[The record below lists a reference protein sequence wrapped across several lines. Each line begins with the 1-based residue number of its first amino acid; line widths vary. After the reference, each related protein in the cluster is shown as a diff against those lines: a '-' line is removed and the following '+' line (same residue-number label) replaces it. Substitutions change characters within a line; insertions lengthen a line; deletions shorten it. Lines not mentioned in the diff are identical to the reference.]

1 MALKYLTMVGVLLLW
16 PSWGIG
22 ASSGQ
27 KASIS
32 VNLSISV
39 FNEARVADSV
49 LHRGEARAGQIL
61 AQAGIHVTWL
71 TCGSQPA
78 LEGEAENRGANPCL
92 AMAFPEHLSVR
103 VMTRP
108 LAATEDTF
116 GQSFLDEAGQGCY
129 ADVYHGNFGLLG
141 SEASL
146 SDAEILGHVIAHEV
160 GHLLLGPNSH
170 SALGVMRARWD
181 KEELQQASRGGLLFM
196 PAQAA
201 MMRERLNISSAIS
214 NAKALE
220 TPNNSSAQRG
230 K

>member
-1 MALKYLTMVGVLLLW
+1 MALKYLAMVGVLLFW
-16 PSWGIG
+16 TSGEVA
-22 ASSGQ
+22 ASSGRG
-27 KASIS
+27 ASAS

-39 FNEARVADSV
+39 FNEAKVADSV
-49 LHRGEARAGQIL
+49 LFRGEARAEQIL

-71 TCGSQPA
+71 TCGSPLA
-78 LEGEAENRGANPCL
+78 GGEETENRSANPCL

-129 ADVYHGNFGLLG
+129 ADIYHGNFALLG
-141 SEASL
+141 SGASL

-170 SALGVMRARWD
+170 SAVGVMRARWD
-181 KEELQQASRGGLLFM
+181 REELEQASRGSLRFT
-196 PAQAA
+196 PTQAA
-201 MMRERLNISSAIS
+201 MMRERLNASSGISSI
-214 NAKALE
+214 KAVE
-220 TPNNSSAQRG
+220 ARNSSSAQRG